1 VTGAGPNE
9 EHPGPSP
16 GTGSPRFE
24 GVGHLLAGRFERDDS
39 VRRRVAQQATVE
51 LRILLIEDSELL
63 RGRLSQMLT
72 EPGRMRVVA
81 SAATEAEARQKIEAE
96 EYDVLLV
103 DVELQEGSGIGAIR
117 HARATYAP
125 ARQPLII
132 VLTNYPLPAVRS
144 RCIDAGADYF
154 LDKMRQFQEV
164 KPLISA
170 ARPLPRS

>member
-1 VTGAGPNE
+1 VEGAGPPVEDNGE
-9 EHPGPSP
+9 YASTSP
-16 GTGSPRFE
+16 
-24 GVGHLLAGRFERDDS
+24 DS
-39 VRRRVAQQATVE
+39 AANE

-63 RGRLSQMLT
+63 RSRLSHMLT

-81 SAATEAEARQKIEAE
+81 SAASEADARRKIDSD

-103 DVELQEGSGIGAIR
+103 DVELNQGSGIGAIR
-117 HARATYAP
+117 HARAVYP
-125 ARQPLII
+125 EPRRPLII
-132 VLTNYPLPAVRS
+132 VLTNYPLPAVRN

-164 KPLISA
+164 KPLIAA

>member
-1 VTGAGPNE
+1 VKDPAPHGEPDPVRKHWVEVEEAGPPRPRAE
-9 EHPGPSP
+9 SAPGRAVR
-16 GTGSPRFE
+16 TE
-24 GVGHLLAGRFERDDS
+24 AGVP
-39 VRRRVAQQATVE
+39 E

-63 RGRLSQMLT
+63 RSRLSQMLT
-72 EPGRMRVVA
+72 EPGKMRVVA
-81 SAATEAEARQKIEAE
+81 SAASESEARRKIEAD

-117 HARATYAP
+117 HARSVYP
-125 ARQPLII
+125 EPRRPLII
-132 VLTNYPLPAVRS
+132 VLTNYPLPAVRN

-164 KPLISA
+164 KPLIAA

>member
-1 VTGAGPNE
+1 VNDARGEDPLQSQPGAGA
-9 EHPGPSP
+9 
-16 GTGSPRFE
+16 RYFE
-24 GVGHLLAGRFERDDS
+24 GSAPAPAHRAIDEGLHT
-39 VRRRVAQQATVE
+39 QAKQKSGQE

-72 EPGRMRVVA
+72 DPGRMRVVA
-81 SAATEAEARQKIEAE
+81 SATTEAEARQKIETD

-103 DVELQEGSGIGAIR
+103 DVELHEGSGIGAIR

-125 ARQPLII
+125 PRQPLII

-164 KPLISA
+164 KPLISS